1 MRYPNDRNVEGTEA
15 FEWHLGNNAEKA
27 SDSDVDCETDQE
39 YEGPLCEE
47 EEPLGSTAS
56 MMEWLDALEGPSKIV
71 EPPIIEP
78 FPLPPPPLPPP
89 EAGPTQDASSLTH
102 GDVTSPIILSEE
114 DKASLEAARAGLTV
128 VRQAGGDKLSEK
140 LLLTRIDELER
151 KKRQSQNPSAIY
163 LRPQRT
169 VAQA

>member
-89 EAGPTQDASSLTH
+89 LAPPSDASLACDALDISHVVPESDFLLENKEHASLTH
-102 GDVTSPIILSEE
+102 GDVTSPI
-114 DKASLEAARAGLTV
+114 
-128 VRQAGGDKLSEK
+128 
-140 LLLTRIDELER
+140 
-151 KKRQSQNPSAIY
+151 N
-163 LRPQRT
+163 
-169 VAQA
+169 